1 MEQKWGKTLFC
12 SDQLFSAT
20 NTLIQLCSN
29 LSNTFSSIK
38 YFFRRIC
45 NAINTIILRYF
56 AIMKHRNSRWDIVF
70 LQISAQVLENTCY
83 RLRTAFCRRPLRH
96 VYIVVAQYL
105 QVKILD
111 KTCETVQFLQ
121 ISGLHFHDYFGKLFD
136 TKWEITTVRLS
147 WAAMEVS

>member
-1 MEQKWGKTLFC
+1 MFKPSQY
-12 SDQLFSAT
+12 
-20 NTLIQLCSN
+20 I
-29 LSNTFSSIK
+29 
-38 YFFRRIC
+38 FFNKVFFFTRIC
-45 NAINTIILRYF
+45 NATNTVILRYF
-56 AIMKHRNSRWDIVF
+56 AITKHRNSRWDIVF
-70 LQISAQVLENTCY
+70 LQFCPQDLENTCY

-111 KTCETVQFLQ
+111 KTCDRVQFLQ
-121 ISGLHFHDYFGKLFD
+121 IAGLQFHDYFAKLFD